1 MPELDWLNEY
11 VVHSESAE
19 PKSPL
24 YAEQAEATHPKISEF
39 LEGQGWRPFAHQ
51 TEALR
56 AVHEGK
62 NVVLATPT
70 SSGKTLAFNNPVF
83 EALLTD
89 ASATALYLYPLKAL
103 ARDQEGTLKEWFD
116 GVGLPQSAYVY
127 DGDNP
132 SQSHRQAALEKGRL
146 ILTNPVG
153 LHRYLERASK
163 WHRFLSGLRYLIID
177 EAHTQRGI
185 RGSHTANTIRRVL
198 RLARYAGAK
207 PQVILATA
215 TLANPIEFAKV
226 LTGESNWH
234 LISESGAATGPR
246 HTMLI
251 DPSQGQLAA
260 FDLNVRLLA
269 DLCMQK
275 RSTLCFVPSRH
286 LAESFAAAVKN
297 RMDEL
302 FPGGSRFVA
311 AYRAGYTVE
320 DRRRIEQDLA
330 EGRKRIV
337 ISTTALEAGI
347 DIGAIDSVV
356 LYGYP
361 GSIASFRQM
370 AGRAG
375 RGTRAAHIFF
385 VALATP
391 LDTYLISHPDDLL
404 RRTPENAFVFPQ
416 YDKIHASHI
425 LCAAHE
431 HPIVKAD
438 DGILME
444 TSQPIISAFIEESLL
459 LDARK
464 SGTGIRYLGGGT
476 AGRQSSPQSI
486 TDVMGGSGD
495 TWMVKD
501 GNKIVELLEEDRLW
515 MQAWPRAI
523 ILNQG
528 RTYRVVAHA
537 PNSKAVRVVPE
548 DTEIRSRVQGFTA
561 VTILGTEGNRPV
573 TRGLSV
579 NWGPLLFTTN
589 VQAGVNSLDGQ
600 VIERV
605 DLTGQAPPV
614 RLDTNGIWLT
624 FDDAFLTAALGQDAN
639 PAAALHSLEHMLL
652 TFAPLFAL
660 MDTRDFRGAYAAAH
674 GQAGG
679 ATVFLA
685 DGFSG
690 GLDISRRLEP
700 LLPSIFKAAEE
711 LLSACSCAVGCSR
724 CLYIGWCSEG
734 NTGLSKRQCLDLLQ
748 AIRS

>member
-1 MPELDWLNEY
+1 MPELDWLSPY
-11 VVHSESAE
+11 IVHSETAE
-19 PKSPL
+19 PRE
-24 YAEQAEATHPKISEF
+24 ARFAEAPEPTHPRISDF
-39 LEGQGWRPFAHQ
+39 LSKRGWQPFAHQ
-51 TEALR
+51 TEALK
-56 AVHEGK
+56 AIHAGK
-62 NVVLATPT
+62 NIVLATPT

-83 EALLTD
+83 EALLSD
-89 ASATALYLYPLKAL
+89 PSATALYLYPLKAL
-103 ARDQEGTLKEWFD
+103 ARDQEGTLKSWFE
-116 GVGLPQSAYVY
+116 GVGLPQGAYVY

-132 SQSHRQAALEKGRL
+132 SQSHRTAALDKGRL

-163 WHRFLSGLRYLIID
+163 WHRFLSGLKFLIID

-207 PQVILATA
+207 PQIILATA

-226 LTGESNWH
+226 LTGEDNWH
-234 LISESGAATGPR
+234 LIAESGAATGPR
-246 HTMLI
+246 HTTLL
-251 DPSQGQLAA
+251 DPSLGGIAA
-260 FDLNVRLLA
+260 FELTSRLLA
-269 DLCMQK
+269 DLCMEK
-275 RSTLCFVPSRH
+275 RSTLCFVPSRQ
-286 LAESFAAAVKN
+286 LAESIAAEVKT
-297 RMDEL
+297 RMDAL

-311 AYRAGYTVE
+311 SYRAGYTVE
-320 DRRRIEQDLA
+320 DRRRIEVDLA

-370 AGRAG
+370 GGRAG
-375 RGTRAAHIFF
+375 RGIRPAHIYF
-385 VALATP
+385 VALPAP
-391 LDTYLISHPDDLL
+391 LDTYLIGHPDDLL

-416 YDKIHASHI
+416 YDKIHASHL

-431 HPIVKAD
+431 HPIVRED
-438 DGILME
+438 DGIKME
-444 TSQPIISAFIEESLL
+444 TSQPIIDAFIEESLL

-464 SGTGIRYLGGGT
+464 SGNGIRYLGGGA

-486 TDVMGGSGD
+486 TDVMGGTGES
-495 TWMVKD
+495 WLVKD
-501 GNKIVELLEEDRLW
+501 GNRVIELLEDDRLW

-537 PNSKAVRVVPE
+537 PTSRTVRVVPE
-548 DTEIRSRVQGFTA
+548 DTEIKSRIQGFTS
-561 VTILGTEGNRPV
+561 VTILATEGSRPV
-573 TRGLSV
+573 TPGLAVS
-579 NWGPLLFTTN
+579 WGPLLFTTN
-589 VQAGVNSLDGQ
+589 VQAGVNALDGQ

-614 RLDTNGIWLT
+614 RLETNGLWLT
-624 FDDAFLTAALGQDAN
+624 FDESFLNQAMGADAN

-660 MDTRDFRGAYAAAH
+660 MDTRDFRGSYAAAH

-679 ATVFLA
+679 AVVFLA
-685 DGFSG
+685 DGFAG

-700 LLPSIFKAAEE
+700 LLPPIFKAAEE
-711 LLSACSCAVGCSR
+711 LLSACPCAVGCSR
-724 CLYIGWCSEG
+724 CLYIGWCPEG